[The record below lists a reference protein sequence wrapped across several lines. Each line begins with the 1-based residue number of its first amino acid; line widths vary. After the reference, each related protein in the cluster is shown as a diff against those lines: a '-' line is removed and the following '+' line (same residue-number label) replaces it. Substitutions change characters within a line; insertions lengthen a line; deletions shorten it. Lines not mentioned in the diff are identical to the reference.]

1 MGTVHFSHR
10 WVKYWMGIWKC
21 GGGGGGPGVGSENI
35 TSFFLE
41 IFRKEGLIF
50 LGGGWPDVW

>member
-21 GGGGGGPGVGSENI
+21 GGGGM
-35 TSFFLE
+35 
-41 IFRKEGLIF
+41 
-50 LGGGWPDVW
+50 GGGGMGVRT